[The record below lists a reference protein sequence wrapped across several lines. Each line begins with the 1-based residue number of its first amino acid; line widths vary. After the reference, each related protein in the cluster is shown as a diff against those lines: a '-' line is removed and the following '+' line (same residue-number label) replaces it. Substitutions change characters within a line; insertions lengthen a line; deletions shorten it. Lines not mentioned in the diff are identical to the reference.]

1 MGHLKKF
8 ASINKCSSSFGGCY
22 ITMAVK
28 LNNFVV
34 RHMAIAKAAKVHTAV
49 NLFWRRHFF
58 ITFFIKTYLLKTT
71 NT

>member
-49 NLFWRRHFF
+49 NLVLAWRHFF
-58 ITFFIKTYLLKTT
+58 ENFFH
-71 NT
+71 